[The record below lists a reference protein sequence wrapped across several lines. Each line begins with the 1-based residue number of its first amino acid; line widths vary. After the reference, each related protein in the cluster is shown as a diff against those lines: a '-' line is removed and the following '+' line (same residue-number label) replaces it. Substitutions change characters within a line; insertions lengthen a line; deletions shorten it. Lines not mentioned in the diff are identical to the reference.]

1 MAVEAS
7 SVVRVAA
14 KSKLPVMIS
23 IVLAMLVASMD
34 TTIANTTMPVIAK
47 ELGNFNLYA
56 WSFASY
62 MIMST
67 VIAPVAGR
75 ISDLFGRKTIF
86 GAGIILFLLG
96 SILCGFAN
104 SMVQLVI
111 YRAVQ
116 GIGAGVMMP
125 FPSIIAGDLFAV
137 EKRGKIQALF
147 TGMWGLSAIL
157 APMLGAFFVEY
168 ANWRWIFFINIPICL
183 VSFILLSAYK
193 EVYEPKKSKVDVL
206 GALIFA
212 VGISL
217 LLLTTIVEQYT
228 FAYGIAG
235 IVVMVGFYLYEKNH
249 ESPIVPLTLFQ
260 NKPFAWMKVNT
271 FLACVSLFGASSF
284 LPLFLQEEG
293 YSLFISGVAL
303 LGMSFGWMAVS
314 VPAGKWI
321 MRYGYS
327 KLIIAGNIL
336 LVVSGS
342 FLLMLKQ
349 GSGFWFAFF
358 AMVVQGLAFGL
369 IFTVSTIGSQQL
381 VEPHQKGVATSI
393 QLFSSNIG
401 TAIGVTIMGAILAK
415 ASSFYAGFEH
425 LFLYGFI
432 VCLFAFASSFMIRK
446 V

>member
-7 SVVRVAA
+7 TAVRVAA

-75 ISDLFGRKTIF
+75 ISDLYGRKTIF

-147 TGMWGLSAIL
+147 TAMWGLSAIL

-183 VSFILLSAYK
+183 VSFVLLSAYK
-193 EVYEPKKSKVDVL
+193 EVYEPKKSKVDVF

-212 VGISL
+212 VGVSL

-228 FAYGIAG
+228 YSYGIAG
-235 IVVMVGFYLYEKNH
+235 VAVMFGFYLYEKNH
-249 ESPIVPLTLFQ
+249 VSPIVPLTLFR

-271 FLACVSLFGASSF
+271 FLACVSLFGTSSF

-321 MRYGYS
+321 MCYGYS
-327 KLIIAGNIL
+327 KLIISGNIL
-336 LVVSGS
+336 LVASGL

-349 GSGFWFAFF
+349 GSGFWFAFL
-358 AMVVQGLAFGL
+358 AMVIQGLAFGL

-401 TAIGVTIMGAILAK
+401 TAIGVTVMGAILAK
-415 ASSFYAGFEH
+415 TSSFYAGFEH

-432 VCLFAFASSFMIRK
+432 GCLLAFASSFMIRK